1 VDRQDT
7 TSEGHPLDGVTEAA
21 AAEHAEPI
29 LRLRGIGRRFG
40 GLHAVREVDLD
51 VAYGERRAILGPN
64 GAGKTTLFNVI
75 SGDFPPSSGTIEFDG
90 QEITDLPA
98 RIRAKLG
105 MGRTYQKSR
114 LFLGLS
120 VEDNVYLGL
129 LGVRSGHLRPVVLP
143 KRDNELRAR
152 ARELATT
159 VGLGGRERTLVGSL
173 SHGEQR
179 QLEVGMARAV
189 NPTLMMLDEP
199 ASGLSR
205 GERVA
210 LTDLLLQLDPAITLI
225 LIEHDMDVALRV
237 AQRVTMMHDGRVI
250 VEGTPDEIRANQT
263 VHDLYLGRGNHGDG

>member
-1 VDRQDT
+1 V
-7 TSEGHPLDGVTEAA
+7 SEAVVP
-21 AAEHAEPI
+21 EHAEPI

-40 GLHAVREVDLD
+40 GLHAVRDVDLV
-51 VAYGERRAILGPN
+51 VAHGERRAILGPN

-75 SGDFPPSSGTIEFDG
+75 SGDFPPSAGTIEFQG
-90 QEITDLPA
+90 EEITQLSPSA
-98 RIRAKLG
+98 RAKLG

-120 VEDNVYLGL
+120 VEDNLYLAV
-129 LGVRSGHLRPVVLP
+129 LGVKRGHLRPVVLR
-143 KRDNELRAR
+143 RDRELRER
-152 ARELATT
+152 ARELARV
-159 VGLGGRERTLVGSL
+159 VGLQGREETLVGSL

-210 LTDLLLQLDPAITLI
+210 LTDLLLQLDPSITLI

-237 AQRVTMMHDGRVI
+237 AERVTMMHDGRVI

-263 VHDLYLGRGNHGDG
+263 VHDLYLGRGNQADG

>member
-1 VDRQDT
+1 M
-7 TSEGHPLDGVTEAA
+7 TEVAP
-21 AAEHAEPI
+21 AEHAEPI

-40 GLHAVREVDLD
+40 GLHAVRDVDLD
-51 VAYGERRAILGPN
+51 VAPGERRAILGPN

-75 SGDFPPSSGTIEFDG
+75 SGDFAPTSGTIEFLGAD
-90 QEITDLPA
+90 ITALPPRA
-98 RIRAKLG
+98 RAKLG

-120 VEDNVYLGL
+120 VEDNLYLAT
-129 LGVRSGHLRPVVLP
+129 LGVRTGHLRPVILP
-143 KRDNELRAR
+143 SRDRELRDRANDLAR
-152 ARELATT
+152 T
-159 VGLGGRERTLVGSL
+159 VGLQGRERTLVGSL

-179 QLEVGMARAV
+179 QLEVAMARAV
-189 NPTLMMLDEP
+189 NPAVMMLDEP

-210 LTDLLLQLDPAITLI
+210 LTELLLQLDPSITLI

-237 AQRVTMMHDGRVI
+237 AERVTMMHEGAVI

-263 VHDLYLGRGNHGDG
+263 VHDLYLGRGYQVHA